1 MTPLEA
7 LRSATLNAAE
17 LLGIA
22 DRLGAGRGKVADLVA
37 VTGNPLDDI
46 RALERVVFVMHA
58 GRIVRR
64 AGAVGH

>member
-1 MTPLEA
+1 
-7 LRSATLNAAE
+7 
-17 LLGIA
+17 
-22 DRLGAGRGKVADLVA
+22 